1 MQQGISRNSIS
12 PGTFPLPARPIF
24 GCSGRLS
31 TGKPRLLPR
40 LSSQARGIKTHDR
53 LRPGYPEVRN
63 VPRWITQG
71 TKERNAGRYP
81 PAPGIY
87 VPCGYK

>member
-1 MQQGISRNSIS
+1 MQQGISREFIS
-12 PGTFPLPARPIF
+12 HGSFPLPAHPIF
-24 GCSGRLS
+24 GCSGQLS
-31 TGKPRLLPR
+31 IRKPRLLPR

-63 VPRWITQG
+63 APRWITQG
-71 TKERNAGRYP
+71 TKGTDAGRYP

-87 VPCGYK
+87 DPCGYK